1 MNIRGNV
8 IWNLIGMVVPTII
21 ALVSYAVLKKRVNY
35 EEIGVVSLVLIIIN
49 ISPLLDFGIGKVV
62 TKKISAFDINSN
74 EFKNYAMSALFANFL
89 IGVIISLVAIL
100 VFKNLKLQAIDFV
113 KYTHVVYFGCV
124 IMPLMLIVNAVKS
137 ICEGAGNFEVQ
148 NKLKIVFLSLIFMVP
163 MIVALRDYDR
173 LVMLFLN
180 ILVIIVWVLVGVF
193 LVLPKLSMSNIKKE
207 ILNGYIKKGLWIFI
221 SNLTAPLMQYYD
233 RFAIGYLLGVSI
245 VGIYS
250 PLIDILNKSVA
261 LSVALS
267 SIFYSGYCASLDSK
281 KLIELDS
288 NVKNK
293 DLNKLLRY
301 TNIFYFILFLFVFFF
316 EAPLLKLWMGE
327 DYYNLVAGVA
337 PVFMI
342 GVYFNSLAQYY
353 YSYLQANEN
362 SKKIAKVHL
371 LEAGLYVSAV
381 YFILAYENLV
391 YLAALSAVRAMVDLF
406 ILKNFVP
413 SQFKKKNEILYLQDW
428 FLEYAMVGTFIYLMC
443 KHIL

>member
-1 MNIRGNV
+1 M
-8 IWNLIGMVVPTII
+8 
-21 ALVSYAVLKKRVNY
+21 
-35 EEIGVVSLVLIIIN
+35 
-49 ISPLLDFGIGKVV
+49 
-62 TKKISAFDINSN
+62 
-74 EFKNYAMSALFANFL
+74 
-89 IGVIISLVAIL
+89 
-100 VFKNLKLQAIDFV
+100 
-113 KYTHVVYFGCV
+113 
-124 IMPLMLIVNAVKS
+124 
-137 ICEGAGNFEVQ
+137 
-148 NKLKIVFLSLIFMVP
+148 
-163 MIVALRDYDR
+163 
-173 LVMLFLN
+173 
-180 ILVIIVWVLVGVF
+180 
-193 LVLPKLSMSNIKKE
+193 
-207 ILNGYIKKGLWIFI
+207 
-221 SNLTAPLMQYYD
+221 
-233 RFAIGYLLGVSI
+233 
-245 VGIYS
+245 
-250 PLIDILNKSVA
+250 
-261 LSVALS
+261 
-267 SIFYSGYCASLDSK
+267 
-281 KLIELDS
+281 
-288 NVKNK
+288 
-293 DLNKLLRY
+293 RY